1 MQILYTM
8 RYRLFAV
15 LCGVLMGLSA
25 SAQRVAQI
33 FRNDGVCLTVPTESL
48 DTLRMSTDGQRVRFV
63 VGGTAHELDAV
74 AVDSVTFGTGQSEV
88 LVNYTANGPKVV
100 NPYAF
105 RGVDITVQ
113 DGVVRVTNNRSDE
126 LTYRLSG
133 SGVGGFKLYSG
144 KKQILVLDGLNLTA
158 KNGAAINVQ
167 SKKKTTI
174 NLPAGT
180 KNTLTDV
187 ASYTMEGE
195 EDQKAALFAEGQ
207 LVFQGEGDLEVKGL
221 YKHAVCSDDYISVE
235 GGNITVSQ
243 AAGDGI
249 HTNDYFRMTAGV
261 VNVSNTVGDC
271 IDGGEGY
278 VEISGG
284 RLDLTAS
291 TADTKV
297 LKCDSVMNIAGGEMQ
312 IRLTGNQTKG
322 LKSGR
327 TMSLT
332 GGRLNFTCSG
342 GVVVTDGDPS
352 YCLAIKGD
360 GHIVIDGAYID
371 IVHSGTAGKGI
382 SADSTLTVISGEVNI
397 ALSGAG
403 GTYTNASNTSDKYT
417 ATGLKA
423 DGDMFLQ
430 GGTLTLSASGSG
442 GKCVSADGVLTI
454 GDAEHSPIINAST
467 TGSQVG
473 SSSTGG
479 NTGNRPGGNRPGGGG
494 GWPGSSSSGSGG
506 NPKCIK
512 ADGNVYIENGEITV
526 STVSEGGE
534 GIESKKILTVNG
546 GTIIGNTYDDV
557 LQASN
562 GIVINGGNIYAYA
575 SNNDGIDSN
584 GTMTITGGVIFS
596 TGTNQPEEGF
606 DCDQNTFKITGGLLV
621 GMGGATSTPT
631 SSACTQRVVVY
642 SGSVT
647 QNTRLSVCNSSDGS
661 CVFSVVAPRTLN
673 SLTMVFS
680 SPDLKASTGYTI
692 YSEGSYSGGTEF
704 KGLSWGG
711 SYTPGTS
718 KKTFTTSSM
727 VTTVR

>member
-33 FRNDGVCLTVPTESL
+33 FRNEGVCLTVPTESL
-48 DTLRMSTDGQRVRFV
+48 DTLRMSADGQRVRFV
-63 VGGTAHELDAV
+63 VGGTAHELDVA
-74 AVDSVTFGTGQSEV
+74 AVDSVTFGTGQSDV
-88 LVNYTANGPKVV
+88 LVNYTVSGPRVV

-105 RGVDITVQ
+105 RGVDIAVQ

-133 SGVGGFKLYSG
+133 AGVGGFKLYSG

-158 KNGAAINVQ
+158 KNGAAINIQ

-174 NLPAGT
+174 ELPAGT

-187 ASYTMEGE
+187 ASYTLEGE
-195 EDQKAALFAEGQ
+195 EDQKGTLFAEGQ

-243 AAGDGI
+243 AVGDGL
-249 HTNDYFRMTAGV
+249 HTNEYFRMTAGV

-278 VEISGG
+278 VEIGGG

-291 TADTKV
+291 TADTKA

-312 IRLTGNQTKG
+312 IRLTGDQTKG

-352 YCLAIKGD
+352 YCSAIKGD

-382 SADSTLTVISGEVNI
+382 SADSTLTVISGEVNVS
-397 ALSGAG
+397 LSGAG

-454 GDAEHSPIINAST
+454 GDADHSPIINAST

-473 SSSTGG
+473 GTTSGGSTGG
-479 NTGNRPGGNRPGGGG
+479 RPGGGWPGGGG
-494 GWPGSSSSGSGG
+494 G
-506 NPKCIK
+506 
-512 ADGNVYIENGEITV
+512 
-526 STVSEGGE
+526 
-534 GIESKKILTVNG
+534 
-546 GTIIGNTYDDV
+546 
-557 LQASN
+557 
-562 GIVINGGNIYAYA
+562 
-575 SNNDGIDSN
+575 
-584 GTMTITGGVIFS
+584 
-596 TGTNQPEEGF
+596 
-606 DCDQNTFKITGGLLV
+606 
-621 GMGGATSTPT
+621 
-631 SSACTQRVVVY
+631 
-642 SGSVT
+642 
-647 QNTRLSVCNSSDGS
+647 
-661 CVFSVVAPRTLN
+661 
-673 SLTMVFS
+673 
-680 SPDLKASTGYTI
+680 
-692 YSEGSYSGGTEF
+692 
-704 KGLSWGG
+704 
-711 SYTPGTS
+711 
-718 KKTFTTSSM
+718 
-727 VTTVR
+727 

>member
-1 MQILYTM
+1 MQYRILLILAYLLIGM
-8 RYRLFAV
+8 PI
-15 LCGVLMGLSA
+15 

-33 FRNDGVCLTVPTESL
+33 FCSDGVCLTVPTEVIDSL
-48 DTLRMSTDGQRVRFV
+48 RLSTDGQRVRFV
-63 VGGTAHELDAV
+63 ISGTAHELDAAV
-74 AVDSVTFGTGQSEV
+74 VDSVTFGTGQSEV
-88 LVNYTANGPKVV
+88 CVTYTAHGPRVV

-105 RGVDITVQ
+105 RGVDATMQ
-113 DGVVRVTNNRSDE
+113 DGVVRVINNRSDE

-133 SGVGGFKLYSG
+133 SGVGGFKLYSS
-144 KKQILVLDGLNLTA
+144 KKQTLVLDNLNLTA
-158 KNGAAINVQ
+158 KNGAAINIQ

-174 NLPAGT
+174 KLPAGT
-180 KNTLTDV
+180 KNSLTDV
-187 ASYTMEGE
+187 AVYTMEGE
-195 EDQKAALFAEGQ
+195 EDQKATLFAEGQ
-207 LVFQGEGDLEVKGL
+207 LVFQGEGDLEVQGL
-221 YKHAVCSDDYISVE
+221 YKHAVCSDDYLSIE

-243 AAGDGI
+243 AVGDGL
-249 HTNDYFRMTAGV
+249 HTNDYFQMTAGRV
-261 VNVSNTVGDC
+261 TVSGTQGDC

-278 VEISGG
+278 VKIGG
-284 RLDLTAS
+284 GYLNLTAS
-291 TADTKV
+291 AADTKA
-297 LKCDSVMNIAGGEMQ
+297 LKCDSVMSISGGEMEVT
-312 IRLTGNQTKG
+312 LKGEQTKG

-332 GGRLNFTCSG
+332 GGRLHFTCSG

-352 YCLAIKGD
+352 YCSAIKSD
-360 GHIVIDGAYID
+360 GHILVDGAYID
-371 IVHSGTAGKGI
+371 IVHSGTAGKGL

-403 GTYTNASNTSDKYT
+403 GTYTNASGTSDKYT

-423 DGDMFLQ
+423 DGDMYLL

-442 GKCVSADGVLTI
+442 GKCVSADGALTI
-454 GDAEHSPIINAST
+454 GDADHSPVINAST

-473 SSSTGG
+473 GTTSGGSTGG
-479 NTGNRPGGNRPGGGG
+479 RPGG
-494 GWPGSSSSGSGG
+494 GWPG
-506 NPKCIK
+506 IK
-512 ADGNVYIENGEITV
+512 ADGNVFVENGEITV

-562 GIVINGGNIYAYA
+562 GIVIGGGNIYAYA
-575 SNNDGIDSN
+575 SNNDGIDAN
-584 GTMTITGGVIFS
+584 GTITITGGVIFS
-596 TGTNQPEEGF
+596 SGTNQPEEGF

-621 GMGGATSTPT
+621 GMGGATSTPS
-631 SSACTQRVVVY
+631 SSACTQRAVVY

-661 CVFSVVAPRTLN
+661 CIFSVVAPRTLN
-673 SLTMVFS
+673 SMTMLFS

-692 YSEGSYSGGTEF
+692 YTAGSYSGGNEF

>member
-1 MQILYTM
+1 M
-8 RYRLFAV
+8 RYRFLLLLAY
-15 LCGVLMGLSA
+15 LMIGLPI

-33 FRNDGVCLTVPTESL
+33 FCSDGVCLTVPTEVIDSL
-48 DTLRMSTDGQRVRFV
+48 RLSTDGQRVRFV
-63 VGGTAHELDAV
+63 ISGTAHELDAA

-88 LVNYTANGPKVV
+88 RVTYTAHGPRVV

-105 RGVDITVQ
+105 RGVDATMQ
-113 DGVVRVTNNRSDE
+113 DGVVRVINNLSDE

-133 SGVGGFKLYSG
+133 SGVGGFKLYSS
-144 KKQILVLDGLNLTA
+144 KKQILVLDNLNLTA
-158 KNGAAINVQ
+158 KCGAAINIQ

-174 NLPAGT
+174 ELPAGT
-180 KNTLTDV
+180 KNSLTDV
-187 ASYTMEGE
+187 AVYTMEGE
-195 EDQKAALFAEGQ
+195 EDQKATLFAEGQ
-207 LVFQGEGDLEVKGL
+207 LVFLGEGNLEVQGL
-221 YKHAVCSDDYISVE
+221 YKHAVCSDDYISIE
-235 GGNITVSQ
+235 GGNLTVSQ
-243 AAGDGI
+243 AAGDGF
-249 HTNDYFRMTAGV
+249 HTNDYFLMTAGM

-278 VEISGG
+278 VKIGG
-284 RLDLTAS
+284 GYLNLTAS
-291 TADTKV
+291 AADTKA
-297 LKCDSVMNIAGGEMQ
+297 LKCDSVMSINGGEMEVT
-312 IRLTGNQTKG
+312 LKGEQTKG

-332 GGRLNFTCSG
+332 GGRLHFTCSG

-352 YCLAIKGD
+352 YCSAIKSD
-360 GHIVIDGAYID
+360 GHILVDGAYID
-371 IVHSGTAGKGI
+371 IVHSGTAGKGL

-397 ALSGAG
+397 TLSGAG

-423 DGDMFLQ
+423 DGDMHLL

-442 GKCVSADGVLTI
+442 GKCVSADGALTI
-454 GDAEHSPIINAST
+454 GDAEHSPVIKAST

-473 SSSTGG
+473 GTTSGGSTGG
-479 NTGNRPGGNRPGGGG
+479 RPGGGWPGGGG
-494 GWPGSSSSGSGG
+494 GWPGSSQSGSGG

-512 ADGNVYIENGEITV
+512 ADGNVFIENGEITV

-546 GTIIGNTYDDV
+546 GTIVGTTYDDV

-562 GIVINGGNIYAYA
+562 GIVIGGGNIYAYA
-575 SNNDGIDSN
+575 SNNDGIDAN
-584 GTMTITGGVIFS
+584 GTITITGGVVFS
-596 TGTNQPEEGF
+596 SGTNQPEEGF

-621 GMGGATSTPT
+621 GMGGATSTPS
-631 SSACTQRVVVY
+631 SSACTQRAVVY

-661 CVFSVVAPRTLN
+661 CIFSVVAPRTLN
-673 SLTMVFS
+673 SMTMLFS

-692 YSEGSYSGGTEF
+692 YTAGSYSGGTTF
-704 KGLSWGG
+704 QGLSWGG